1 MCRFYVI
8 SAALLVLLNGELTS
22 QTNITSDIT
31 TNTIWNISGS
41 PYIIQNSITVQ
52 NGVTLTVDAGVL
64 VKFDLS
70 TSLFIEGTIVA
81 QGQKSNQIIFAS
93 NQPVP
98 NIDDWGAIRIQPA
111 SGATSLIEYCT
122 FSYSRFSVKV
132 INASPTIQNCD
143 MSQTRFSAVQI
154 DGGSAIVQYN
164 DIYSNEGASVF
175 VGTGTPEISYNV
187 LHDNKSDGIHV
198 LTLGSPVIHHN
209 IIYGNPRYGINSSTG
224 CIIFNNTIDEN
235 WTAINCDNESPTLFN
250 NIISNHTLIGIRAV
264 NGAAPV
270 LSYNDFWNNGTNYFG
285 TSPGTGDI
293 SLDPKFVD
301 QANRDYHLQ
310 SNSPCIDAG
319 DPNSLLDPD
328 QTRNDMGALFFNQ
341 ITTITIAI
349 DIKPQSCPNPLN
361 TKSKG
366 VLPVA
371 ILGSDELDVSS
382 INPQSVSLSGVSPIR
397 WGIED
402 VSTPIME
409 RQNECDCTTDG
420 ADGFDDLTLKFKT
433 QEIVAAIGSV
443 NNGTEVVLTITAEL
457 FDGTLL
463 EGEDCIIVKSK
474 STKNSKTISPNFESL
489 SVLQNYPNPFNP
501 STQIE
506 YSIPKSSLVV
516 LKIYNINGQEI
527 RTLVDEFQSP
537 NTYLVSW
544 DGRNDNSESVP
555 SGVYFANILAESFSK
570 TVRLVLVK

>member
-1 MCRFYVI
+1 MESTSGKISNSLIQRCHRSGL
-8 SAALLVLLNGELTS
+8 SAAVGSPTIKDNV
-22 QTNITSDIT
+22 IR
-31 TNTIWNISGS
+31 NTVHEGIQVSSGS
-41 PYIIQNSITVQ
+41 PLIEGNTIYNNITGIVIDPSSPIIQN
-52 NGVTLTVDAGVL
+52 
-64 VKFDLS
+64 
-70 TSLFIEGTIVA
+70 
-81 QGQKSNQIIFAS
+81 
-93 NQPVP
+93 
-98 NIDDWGAIRIQPA
+98 
-111 SGATSLIEYCT
+111 
-122 FSYSRFSVKV
+122 
-132 INASPTIQNCD
+132 
-143 MSQTRFSAVQI
+143 
-154 DGGSAIVQYN
+154 
-164 DIYSNEGASVF
+164 
-175 VGTGTPEISYNV
+175 
-187 LHDNKSDGIHV
+187 
-198 LTLGSPVIHHN
+198 N
-209 IIYGNPRYGINSSTG
+209 IIYDNSSRGIESRNTDTIG
-224 CIIFNNTIDEN
+224 AIPIIINNTIDN
-235 WTAINCDNESPTLFN
+235 NGANNINCDNSSPIIKN
-250 NIISNHTLIGIRAV
+250 NIIINCTGDAGIRATS
-264 NGAAPV
+264 GANPINT
-270 LSYNDFWNNGTNYFG
+270 YNNVWNNSINYWSHGG
-285 TSPGTGDI
+285 TSQAGIGSI
-293 SLDPKFVD
+293 SDDPLFVPD
-301 QANRDYHLQ
+301 TYNL
-310 SNSPCIDAG
+310 SENSPCIDAG
-319 DPNSLLDPD
+319 DPASQLDPD
-328 QTRNDMGALFFNQ
+328 GTRNDMGALFFNQ
-341 ITTITIAI
+341 IITIPI
-349 DIKPQSCPNPLN
+349 SLDIKPQSCPNPLN

-382 INPQSVSLSGVSPIR
+382 INPQSVSLAGVSPIR

-409 RQNECDCTTDG
+409 RQDECDCTTDG

-443 NNGTEVVLTITAEL
+443 NNGKEVVLTITAEL

-474 STKNSKTISPNFESL
+474 GKKNSKTISPNFESL